1 MIQRMMKAWK
11 GWKVKHMKNKLSKWW
26 FLGVLA
32 IPFLLM
38 LCLHIGIA
46 LGNYFGININVPNV
60 DASTWFIFC
69 GSYLGGTM
77 TLAGVMITLKH
88 ERSIHQY
95 EKALETIEKE
105 RDGLGKVICEL
116 NLFVPN
122 ALYQRFNSIPIT
134 STGYDSVEV
143 SAVRQQLA
151 EEMQKINTAK
161 LEAMFFTDIYVI
173 PAGCPTC
180 KNPCRIP
187 TILPEFQRIYEN
199 VGNRIFTLLQMI
211 DTYIVACNQ
220 NAIRRALIVNCQ
232 KTNQQC
238 QLCGQ
243 PPEYGESEI
252 KRYESEIIN
261 VESQQN
267 EIIAALTEI
276 SKYTQTEIP
285 QLTAL
290 AREYIALKK
299 QNAYKS
305 CFPAKEG

>member
-1 MIQRMMKAWK
+1 MQRMMKAWK
-11 GWKVKHMKNKLSKWW
+11 KWKAEHMKNKLSKWW
-26 FLGVLA
+26 FLVVLA
-32 IPFLLM
+32 VPFILM
-38 LCLHIGIA
+38 FCLHIGTA

-116 NLFVPN
+116 NLFAQN
-122 ALYQRFNSIPIT
+122 TLYQRFNGIRIT

-151 EEMQKINTAK
+151 EEMQKINT
-161 LEAMFFTDIYVI
+161 T
-173 PAGCPTC
+173 
-180 KNPCRIP
+180 
-187 TILPEFQRIYEN
+187 
-199 VGNRIFTLLQMI
+199 LQMI
-211 DTYIVACNQ
+211 DTYIAACNQ
-220 NAIRRALIVNCQ
+220 NAIRRALIANCQ

-252 KRYESEIIN
+252 NRYESEIIN

-276 SKYTQTEIP
+276 GKYTQTEIP